1 MGDFRAALEQF
12 LAGTVGPEEARQRIG
27 VAAANEPAVAPAMLA
42 VIETYRSA
50 GRLTPQFAAELQ
62 QVVQRSAA
70 PGGAAAPDDATNLS
84 AQQPAVVPPKP
95 VVPPPIPAPPPISA
109 PQPTLAERAASASG
123 GGVQLSLGS
132 VLKGRFVLE
141 SIVAGGD
148 KGGMGVVYKALDR
161 IKQEAQDRNL
171 YVAIKVLNEDFRRH
185 PDSMM
190 ALQREARRAQ
200 TLAHPN
206 IITVYDFDRDGDT
219 VFMAMELLSGSP
231 LDVAIRD
238 NRERGG
244 LPTQEAL
251 HIIKQL
257 ASGLSYAHANNIVHS
272 DFKPGNAFLTK
283 EGVVKVL
290 DFGIARA
297 TKLPDGEKTRFDAG
311 SLGAMTLPYASCEQ
325 FERQDPDPSDDVYA
339 LSVVSYELLTGRH
352 PFERPDPNTPGRIIR
367 TDAISARNAKMKPVP
382 SPVPGVTR
390 QQSRTLQRG
399 LAFKRADRLRN
410 AAEFLDGMTPRKLPM
425 KSLMTAIAAV
435 LLLLVTSTMLLSSYM
450 HRSRLQALTQ
460 QLQSKDGAT
469 LTAALQALQ
478 KYPLDER
485 SPVLLNDAV
494 QGNLLN
500 YYIGRAHEQFNVEA
514 GKYDYTGAL
523 ATLKDASMLGRA
535 YEDSRQLTDAMD
547 RLESERKAEI
557 LREADAFESQ
567 LAQGVLIASQG
578 PQNVRST
585 LAVIRQLDP
594 NHPLLNDTRLPIAF
608 AAQVRANI
616 ESQHLALATA
626 LLAAGLLFAPGDPGL
641 LDLQDRISRQQSAAQ
656 LSAQSGELEQA
667 VQPLAG
673 SGATLADFRSK
684 LPQLQALRRAQPDSA
699 VFAAAQDR
707 LTRLIDP
714 MVASAI
720 AQHQVGDA
728 QSTLNEFADLLP
740 TAFVVKQRTGIA
752 SVTGDTQVRDSAA
765 EQLRAKIDKETA
777 SPQSD
782 DTWVNTLQRDL
793 KNLEAI
799 AGANDPA
806 IAQARSRTSQ
816 GFLAQSKGLL
826 ASHRLT
832 EAQRVLDLARQF
844 GLSTDVYQAQASD
857 LAQAHTQL
865 EAENRARES
874 SAQLVA
880 AKQRVL
886 DQALADHI
894 DVAESQFA
902 QLQKTLPANDAFITT
917 DAPRAIAEAYLV
929 RARRAAGQT
938 RFDLALQN
946 AQSAQQAAPAL
957 PEFKEA
963 LQRFQSAS
971 ELAHSFET
979 VEDFRPLR
987 GALEQLR
994 DAERASGNRAIPL
1007 GLLRVVVD
1015 RLNRVGAQDPATAM
1029 RLRASAMPLFPYTN
1043 LPSFNAAAAA
1053 HPAAAPGLAP
1063 SQSAAP
1069 LPAPAATPTPSASAE
1084 PQTMQQPSTAPTP
1097 SPFPKS
1103 RPKPASISNEAQ
1115 SVQTAPPVPGA
1126 ATSVATSV
1134 AAAACN
1140 ALPVDAAG
1148 GTACRDTFDKGERGP
1163 ELVLIPAGIELGR
1176 FAMMRNEASIGDY
1189 NAYCVS
1195 SKGCTPVS
1203 ASDPNLP
1210 ITSISVDDAQ
1220 KYAAWLTVQSGAKY
1234 RLPMEREWKRAAA
1247 RVRDADANCLAG
1259 GSGRGSALRSSMLGA
1274 LNDFGM
1280 RNVVGNVQEWATSAA
1295 GGLKAL
1301 GGAIGDP
1308 IEICQTEFSRPH
1320 NGQADGRTGFRLLR
1334 EMH

>member
-1 MGDFRAALEQF
+1 
-12 LAGTVGPEEARQRIG
+12 V
-27 VAAANEPAVAPAMLA
+27 
-42 VIETYRSA
+42 
-50 GRLTPQFAAELQ
+50 
-62 QVVQRSAA
+62 
-70 PGGAAAPDDATNLS
+70 
-84 AQQPAVVPPKP
+84 
-95 VVPPPIPAPPPISA
+95 
-109 PQPTLAERAASASG
+109 
-123 GGVQLSLGS
+123 
-132 VLKGRFVLE
+132 
-141 SIVAGGD
+141 
-148 KGGMGVVYKALDR
+148 
-161 IKQEAQDRNL
+161 
-171 YVAIKVLNEDFRRH
+171 
-185 PDSMM
+185 
-190 ALQREARRAQ
+190 
-200 TLAHPN
+200 
-206 IITVYDFDRDGDT
+206 
-219 VFMAMELLSGSP
+219 
-231 LDVAIRD
+231 
-238 NRERGG
+238 
-244 LPTQEAL
+244 
-251 HIIKQL
+251 
-257 ASGLSYAHANNIVHS
+257 
-272 DFKPGNAFLTK
+272 
-283 EGVVKVL
+283 
-290 DFGIARA
+290 
-297 TKLPDGEKTRFDAG
+297 
-311 SLGAMTLPYASCEQ
+311 
-325 FERQDPDPSDDVYA
+325 
-339 LSVVSYELLTGRH
+339 
-352 PFERPDPNTPGRIIR
+352 
-367 TDAISARNAKMKPVP
+367 
-382 SPVPGVTR
+382 
-390 QQSRTLQRG
+390 
-399 LAFKRADRLRN
+399 
-410 AAEFLDGMTPRKLPM
+410 
-425 KSLMTAIAAV
+425 
-435 LLLLVTSTMLLSSYM
+435 
-450 HRSRLQALTQ
+450 
-460 QLQSKDGAT
+460 
-469 LTAALQALQ
+469 
-478 KYPLDER
+478 
-485 SPVLLNDAV
+485 
-494 QGNLLN
+494 
-500 YYIGRAHEQFNVEA
+500 
-514 GKYDYTGAL
+514 
-523 ATLKDASMLGRA
+523 
-535 YEDSRQLTDAMD
+535 
-547 RLESERKAEI
+547 
-557 LREADAFESQ
+557 
-567 LAQGVLIASQG
+567 
-578 PQNVRST
+578 
-585 LAVIRQLDP
+585 
-594 NHPLLNDTRLPIAF
+594 
-608 AAQVRANI
+608 
-616 ESQHLALATA
+616 
-626 LLAAGLLFAPGDPGL
+626 
-641 LDLQDRISRQQSAAQ
+641 Q

-667 VQPLAG
+667 VQPLAAV
-673 SGATLADFRSK
+673 GATLADFRSK
-684 LPQLQALRRAQPDSA
+684 VPQLQALRRAQPDSA

-799 AGANDPA
+799 VGANDPA
-806 IAQARSRTSQ
+806 LAQARSRTSQ

-826 ASHRLT
+826 ASRRLT

-844 GLSTDVYQAQASD
+844 GLPSDVYQAQASD

-929 RARRAAGQT
+929 RARRAAGQMH
-938 RFDLALQN
+938 FDLALQN
-946 AQSAQQAAPAL
+946 AQAAQQAAPGL
-957 PEFKEA
+957 PEFNQA

-979 VEDFRPLR
+979 LEDFRPLR

-1015 RLNRVGAQDPATAM
+1015 RLNRVGAQDPAAAM
-1029 RLRASAMPLFPYTN
+1029 RLRVSAMPLFPYAN
-1043 LPSFNAAAAA
+1043 LPTFNAAAAGQ
-1053 HPAAAPGLAP
+1053 PATPAGPAP
-1063 SQSAAP
+1063 SQTVTP
-1069 LPAPAATPTPSASAE
+1069 IPAPAATPTPSAAHAE
-1084 PQTMQQPSTAPTP
+1084 PQPMQQPSTAPTASP
-1097 SPFPKS
+1097 SPKP
-1103 RPKPASISNEAQ
+1103 RPKPASINNEAQ
-1115 SVQTAPPVPGA
+1115 SVQTAPLVPSA
-1126 ATSVATSV
+1126 ASSV
-1134 AAAACN
+1134 AAGPCN

-1148 GTACRDTFDKGERGP
+1148 GTACRDTFGKGEHGP
-1163 ELVLIPAGIELGR
+1163 EMVLIPAGIELGR

-1195 SKGCTPVS
+1195 SKGCTAVS

-1259 GSGRGSALRSSMLGA
+1259 GSGRGSALRSSMVGA